1 MERLLILEDDLA
13 LGEGVRLALQ
23 GDDRPVT
30 LCRTLAQARQALEE
44 AGPFALLIL
53 DVNLPDGSGL
63 SLLEEVKGRVP
74 VILLTANDLETDI
87 VAGLELGAED
97 YITKPFSLA
106 VLRARVNAQLR
117 RGKGAGN
124 EVVETGEFVF
134 DFGRMEYRKKG
145 KLVELSKTEQRLLR
159 LLVQNRGTT
168 LSRGDLVDRVW
179 TDGAEYVEE
188 NALSVTVKRLRNLQ
202 AEKDA
207 IKTLIGD
214 ISHQTKTPI
223 ANLLLYAQLLGE
235 QPLPPQGRDCAAA
248 LERQA
253 EKLKTLI
260 EALVKTSRL
269 ENGILTFQPVVGPL
283 APMLEQAVAG
293 LQPKA
298 DRKGITLTLLPTQAQ
313 ARFDPKWTEE
323 AVCNLLD
330 NGVKYTPT
338 GGAVT
343 VSVTAYELFCRI
355 DVTDTGMGLAEEE
368 QAKVFQRF
376 YRAPAAR
383 DGEGVGIGLY
393 LVRQIAAGQ
402 GGYVKVSSQRGRGST
417 FSLFLPREGAAAS
430 ERIFRN

>member
-1 MERLLILEDDLA
+1 MGVTVVLCAVSAVLGALA
-13 LGEGVRLALQ
+13 GGLWFRRREKRTLQSLDGMLDQAICGEFSPTKFDESLFSAVESRLA
-23 GDDRPVT
+23 DY
-30 LCRTLAQARQALEE
+30 LE
-44 AGPFALLIL
+44 A
-53 DVNLPDGSGL
+53 S
-63 SLLEEVKGRVP
+63 
-74 VILLTANDLETDI
+74 
-87 VAGLELGAED
+87 
-97 YITKPFSLA
+97 A
-106 VLRARVNAQLR
+106 VSA
-117 RGKGAGN
+117 
-124 EVVETGEFVF
+124 
-134 DFGRMEYRKKG
+134 
-145 KLVELSKTEQRLLR
+145 
-159 LLVQNRGTT
+159 
-168 LSRGDLVDRVW
+168 
-179 TDGAEYVEE
+179 
-188 NALSVTVKRLRNLQ
+188 RNLQ

-402 GGYVKVSSQRGRGST
+402 GGYVKVSSQRGRGVPSPC
-417 FSLFLPREGAAAS
+417 FFPGRGLPRRRES
-430 ERIFRN
+430 FETDRIQKECGKNPLV